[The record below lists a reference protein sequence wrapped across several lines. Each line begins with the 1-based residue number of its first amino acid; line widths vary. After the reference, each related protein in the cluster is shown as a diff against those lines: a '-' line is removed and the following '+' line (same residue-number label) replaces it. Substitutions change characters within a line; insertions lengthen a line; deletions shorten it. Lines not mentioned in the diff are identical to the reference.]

1 MSYLSIRVHAVNRQ
15 ELRLRGQR
23 EGRVHCPGRDGN
35 PPRPC
40 DAAPFAD
47 EQVAA
52 FLDMMQ
58 RENKIMLHEGTVMI
72 I

>member
-1 MSYLSIRVHAVNRQ
+1 MRAKYKRFSRFLGEWFA
-15 ELRLRGQR
+15 R
-23 EGRVHCPGRDGN
+23 ERMEQATVAALLAHP
-35 PPRPC
+35 

-52 FLDMMQ
+52 FLDMRQ